1 VGAKLARDSRTA
13 INQIDRII
21 VIASKL
27 CSYKQL
33 GSRLPAMAIHQ
44 AMQTVAWNIT
54 SSAVA
59 LLEFLAVAAWARIVA
74 AHVFQGVAHRLLV
87 SVAAVRAVYMAMVV
101 IMVVVMGM
109 IMIVI
114 AVWAMNVGLL
124 GHRVYSG
131 IKSAGI
137 ITPLRAT
144 CT

>member
-1 VGAKLARDSRTA
+1 MLLQGHRSNVGASLLAKAVQQA
-13 INQIDRII
+13 IGN
-21 VIASKL
+21 IA
-27 CSYKQL
+27 
-33 GSRLPAMAIHQ
+33 R
-44 AMQTVAWNIT
+44 NFT

-59 LLEFLAVAAWARIVA
+59 LLEFLAIAAWARIVA

-109 IMIVI
+109 IVIVV